1 MNTPHGILPP
11 RRGFALVTV
20 LFIVVLLTIL
30 VIGMF
35 LMGESRTR
43 SSALRIASLDTRI
56 ASETALNLAQT
67 QIRDATSRGINSNGL
82 ATETWASQPGAIRT
96 YDDAG
101 NPTAIYKLYSSD
113 TMVITNDTFTGNS
126 DVPTGWETQP
136 DSFTDINEPVNRP
149 NPDTGDDNW
158 IYPIVSP
165 ESIGNVVGF
174 DATGPQNPDTLW
186 DDSTAM
192 PVRWLYLSADGSIS
206 TDPLANDPVARVAF
220 WTDDESCKINVNTAS
235 ATDQNSYW
243 DMPRAIARYDVREL
257 AFKQPAQYE
266 YNRYPGHPATVSLS
280 AVFPDK
286 NNQGNAWL
294 ETLIN
299 TTPRYSWG
307 GSKNATVTIA
317 SGSRQPIPRTK
328 PDRLY
333 ATMDEY
339 LYRPDRSVQL
349 GLTEDELE
357 QTRFFLTASSRSSE
371 LNLFGQPRVTIWP
384 VHEETGDNYRTPF
397 DQLIAF
403 CSTIGA
409 PGDERQYIFQRKDA
423 LSQTND
429 WNITRNQ
436 ELVEY
441 LRRLT
446 SRDIPGFGG
455 NFRTKYDVTSG
466 GVGGERDQ
474 ILIEIFDYIRC
485 ANLNETYSGVPN
497 NFEGFTT
504 LLRDIDGS
512 ADVFDG
518 LGTTFN
524 QYTGAGYV
532 LPINTPLGRGSGR
545 VPVVSE
551 VGLWFIQTEVHPAP
565 EIDPPPPINTS
576 PHVEPAFIIETNTP
590 MQGYIPWLPFGFIL
604 DVRSVPGEPLPK
616 INGVDIPTGI
626 TNNVVWGP
634 SMGVGN
640 STTQGGGRMD
650 GLGLHPWRIRSAI
663 TLC

>member
-455 NFRTKYDVTSG
+455 ISAPNMMLRVGVLEVSATRYSLRFSITSAAPISMRLTA
-466 GVGGERDQ
+466 VCRI
-474 ILIEIFDYIRC
+474 ILKDSPRFF
-485 ANLNETYSGVPN
+485 A
-497 NFEGFTT
+497 T
-504 LLRDIDGS
+504 LMEAPMCLT
-512 ADVFDG
+512 AWAQP
-518 LGTTFN
+518 L
-524 QYTGAGYV
+524 
-532 LPINTPLGRGSGR
+532 INTQEQAMCFPLIPPWDAVPDECRSFQKWDCGSFRPKCIQLRRLTLPRRLIPLRTSNPHSSSKQTPPCRGTSLGFHSASSLMSDLSPENR
-545 VPVVSE
+545 FPRS
-551 VGLWFIQTEVHPAP
+551 TESISRR
-565 EIDPPPPINTS
+565 E
-576 PHVEPAFIIETNTP
+576 
-590 MQGYIPWLPFGFIL
+590 
-604 DVRSVPGEPLPK
+604 
-616 INGVDIPTGI
+616 
-626 TNNVVWGP
+626 
-634 SMGVGN
+634 
-640 STTQGGGRMD
+640 
-650 GLGLHPWRIRSAI
+650 
-663 TLC
+663 